1 MRKKEP
7 FEKSLENLETIVRDL
22 ESGKSG
28 LEESL
33 ALFENGVSLAK
44 DLTHRLSEVKRRVEV
59 LAKDAQGKLH
69 TKPLEE
75 TSAE

>member
-44 DLTHRLSEVKRRVEV
+44 DLTQRLSEVKRRVEV